1 MNVAQKYKS
10 QARFL
15 VVGGSSTLLDFI
27 IYMLL
32 SSKLNITI
40 SKFSSMMIS
49 SVYAFLINKNWTF
62 NNKNKTTF
70 ILAFK
75 YVLCVC
81 INIFVNTTSNTLL
94 FNITRNKIIS
104 FVIAT
109 SIAMVLNY
117 TIQKRIV
124 FRGGRK

>member
-1 MNVAQKYKS
+1 MAQKYKS
-10 QARFL
+10 QVRFL

-32 SSKLNITI
+32 STKLNITI
-40 SKFSSMMIS
+40 SKFFSMMIS
-49 SVYAFLINKNWTF
+49 SIYAFLINKNWTF
-62 NNKNKTTF
+62 NDKNKTTF

>member
-1 MNVAQKYKS
+1 MAQKYKS
-10 QARFL
+10 QVRFL

-32 SSKLNITI
+32 STKLNITI
-40 SKFSSMMIS
+40 SKFFSMIIS
-49 SVYAFLINKNWTF
+49 SIYAFLINKNWTF

-124 FRGGRK
+124 FRGGKK

>member
-1 MNVAQKYKS
+1 MAQKYKS
-10 QARFL
+10 QVRFL

-32 SSKLNITI
+32 STKLNITI
-40 SKFSSMMIS
+40 SKFFSMMIS
-49 SVYAFLINKNWTF
+49 SIYAFLINKNWTF

-124 FRGGRK
+124 FRGGKK

>member
-1 MNVAQKYKS
+1 MAQKYKS
-10 QARFL
+10 QVRFL

-40 SKFSSMMIS
+40 SKFFSMMIS
-49 SVYAFLINKNWTF
+49 SIYAFLINKNWTF

-75 YVLCVC
+75 YALCVC

-124 FRGGRK
+124 FRGGKK

>member
-1 MNVAQKYKS
+1 MAQKYKS

-75 YVLCVC
+75 YVLCVG
-81 INIFVNTTSNTLL
+81 IKIFVNTTSNTLL

>member
-1 MNVAQKYKS
+1 MAQKYKS
-10 QARFL
+10 QVRFL

-32 SSKLNITI
+32 STKLNIII
-40 SKFSSMMIS
+40 SKLFSMMIS
-49 SVYAFLINKNWTF
+49 SVYSFLINKNWTF

-70 ILAFK
+70 ILVFK
-75 YVLCVC
+75 YALCVC

-124 FRGGRK
+124 FRGGKK